1 MIKKNNRFSFA
12 NAKSMYFELIFTD
25 CERIVSVAGGT
36 VKYSNIDSNIS
47 GESKLPGKMVI
58 ALHEVIRKK
67 ENE

>member
-1 MIKKNNRFSFA
+1 
-12 NAKSMYFELIFTD
+12 MYFELIFTD